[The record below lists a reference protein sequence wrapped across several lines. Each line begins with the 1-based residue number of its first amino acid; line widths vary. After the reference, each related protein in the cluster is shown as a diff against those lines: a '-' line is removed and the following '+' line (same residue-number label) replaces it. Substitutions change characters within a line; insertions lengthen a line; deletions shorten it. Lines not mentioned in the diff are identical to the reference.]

1 LAARHNAG
9 GDSVHNQTC
18 DKLTRGSRQAA
29 AGPQSAV
36 RQKPSAWFTPRL
48 LLAGDAARG
57 GGWRL

>member
-36 RQKPSAWFTPRL
+36 HQKPNAWFTPRL
-48 LLAGDAARG
+48 RACRRCGARQ
-57 GGWRL
+57 RL